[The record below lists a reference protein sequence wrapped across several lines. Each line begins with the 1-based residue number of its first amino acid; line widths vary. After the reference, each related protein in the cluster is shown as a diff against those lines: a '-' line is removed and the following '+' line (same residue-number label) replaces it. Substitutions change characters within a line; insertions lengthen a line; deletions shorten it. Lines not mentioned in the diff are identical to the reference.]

1 MKRLASLHYNHS
13 ELPQD
18 SSSNLKSFAKREK
31 KGDGIPAINSC
42 QGERDCNTNGTSK
55 APATDDC
62 DEVDFQSTSDRCHIE
77 RIDATANNSSRTR
90 KNMGSNVS
98 TSGGKG
104 LSGRRT
110 QSSSEFHPFSPV
122 TPSSMHENSLWS
134 RLISWIAR
142 FEMNI
147 WCGWDIVKAFR
158 GFIFQDNGSE

>member
-18 SSSNLKSFAKREK
+18 SSSSNLKSFAKREK

-42 QGERDCNTNGTSK
+42 QGKRDCNTNGTSK
-55 APATDDC
+55 ALATDDY
-62 DEVDFQSTSDRCHIE
+62 DEVDFQSTSDRSHIE
-77 RIDATANNSSRTR
+77 RIDATVDNSSRTR

-110 QSSSEFHPFSPV
+110 QSSSEFYSSSLFRPG
-122 TPSSMHENSLWS
+122 TPSSMHENSL
-134 RLISWIAR
+134 
-142 FEMNI
+142 
-147 WCGWDIVKAFR
+147 
-158 GFIFQDNGSE
+158 